1 MALDPTVRQ
10 RIQEGYTAYLQ
21 GRGFRPR
28 RGQKEMIAAIAR
40 ALASDGLTRD
50 EGESGPVCVVEAGT
64 GTGKTLAYLLAA
76 LPLAETAEKQV
87 VVATATVA
95 LQEQILHRDFP
106 DLIAHTG
113 WNYRVAVA
121 KGRGRYMCPL
131 RQEAVMDAVQAR
143 EAGLALFEDEVP
155 FVPTRN
161 AQRLYRRLNN
171 AFEAGEWSGD
181 RDSWPEAIADQD
193 WRPLTVER
201 GQCAAARCRHFRDC
215 PFFRDREALLDAD
228 CIIANHDLLLADL
241 ALGGGLILPPLDE
254 TLYIIDEA
262 HRFADTALRHF
273 SGQCRVHAT
282 LSWLDT
288 ARKRLS
294 AAQAILAPIDGFT
307 ATLRPLLDRFT
318 ALEQVL
324 LEVQPALRALLD
336 NADSDSEGQLRYRFP
351 GGDVGDELREHALL
365 LARQGEGI
373 TKALEGLG
381 QSLVTALD
389 GDHPVVPRPD
399 IEQYHQLVGS
409 WAARAGSFTELW
421 QLFAQPLSDA
431 PGAAPVAR
439 WIEAVESPG
448 GVDLQLNA
456 SPVNAGGLLNGQLW
470 SRCWG
475 AVLTSATLRSL
486 GTFQRFE
493 RQLGAPS
500 KASYTVVE
508 SAFDYAASGELR
520 VPREAVEGGFADEHT
535 EVVLA
540 LLPELLSQER
550 GTLALFS
557 SQRQMEAIHER
568 LSEECRQRILM
579 QGQYSNQEILKRHR
593 QHIDDGKSS
602 VIFGL
607 ASFAEG
613 VDLPGEY
620 CSHVIIAKLPFA
632 VPNDPIQATM
642 AEWIE
647 SRGGNPFMEMTL
659 PDASLK
665 LVQACGRLLRSEKDR
680 GRITLLDRRVISKRY
695 GSRILADLP
704 PFRRVLS

>member
-1 MALDPTVRQ
+1 MTLDANVRQ
-10 RIQEGYTAYLQ
+10 RIQEGYSAYLR
-21 GRGFRPR
+21 GRDFRPR

-40 ALASDGLTRD
+40 ALASGDLTRD
-50 EGESGPVCVVEAGT
+50 EGEPGPVCVVEAGT

-76 LPLAETAEKQV
+76 LPLAEVAEKQV

-113 WNYRVAVA
+113 WPYRVAVA

-131 RQEAVMDAVQAR
+131 RQEAIMDAVQAR
-143 EAGLALFEDEVP
+143 EAGLGLFEDEVP
-155 FVPTRN
+155 FQPSRS
-161 AQRLYRRLNN
+161 AQQLYRRLNN
-171 AFEAGEWSGD
+171 AFDAGEWPGD
-181 RDSWPEAIADQD
+181 RDSWPDAISDQD

-241 ALGGGLILPPLDE
+241 ALGGGLILPALDE

-282 LSWLDT
+282 LSWLDN
-288 ARKRLS
+288 ARKRLTV
-294 AAQAILAPIDGFT
+294 AQAILDPIDGFT

-318 ALEQVL
+318 VLEQGLAELEPL
-324 LEVQPALRALLD
+324 LRQLLD
-336 NADSDSEGQLRYRFP
+336 NVESDFGGTLRYRFP
-351 GGDVGDELREHALL
+351 GGDVGEELRERALV
-365 LARQGEGI
+365 LARQGEAV
-373 TKALEGLG
+373 TRALESLG
-381 QSLVTALD
+381 QYLVTALD
-389 GDHPVVPRPD
+389 GEHPGVPRPD

-409 WAARAGSFTELW
+409 WAVRAAGFTELW

-439 WIEAVESPG
+439 WIDAVESQG
-448 GVDLQLNA
+448 GIDLQLNA
-456 SPVNAGGLLNGQLW
+456 SPVNAGGLLNGHLW
-470 SRCWG
+470 NRCWG

-493 RQLGAPS
+493 RHLGAPA
-500 KASYTVVE
+500 KATYTVVE
-508 SAFDYAASGELR
+508 SAFDYAGAGELR
-520 VPREAVEGGFADEHT
+520 VPRDAVEGGFADEHT
-535 EVVLA
+535 ESVLA
-540 LLPELLSQER
+540 LLPELLEQER

-557 SQRQMEAIHER
+557 SQRQMESIYER
-568 LSEECRQRILM
+568 LPEACKQRILM
-579 QGQYSNQEILKRHR
+579 QGQYSNQEILQRHR
-593 QHIDDGKSS
+593 QRIDEQGSS

-613 VDLPGEY
+613 VDLPGDY